1 MKASNRR
8 PFLLLAALL
17 AAFPACTSLDVTA
30 QAGYAQMSLSGDV
43 GYYEPINSSTGGPTG
58 AVNPPPLEDVDSGLG
73 IGGSYGAPYLRAEV
87 DCGVPVL
94 TVSSFSYK
102 ASGSGE
108 IQDQFGGIVAGGTP
122 VPVSSDFEVFDVK
135 TTYVFEIPI
144 GPVSIGPGVGL
155 DYLDMKLR
163 VRDVSLADQTANLS
177 VPAPFGVV
185 RGEVDLKWFS
195 FVGELGYMSADVG
208 DVEARI
214 VDIEA
219 LLMVRP
225 ARWAN
230 LFVGYRSLAL
240 DAKGSLDGSDYVD
253 ANVVLSGFMIGGGFE
268 F

>member
-8 PFLLLAALL
+8 LFLSSIAALAAL
-17 AAFPACTSLDVTA
+17 PSCTSLDVTA

-43 GYYEPINSSTGGPTG
+43 GYYEPVNSSTGGATG

-73 IGGSYGAPYLRAEV
+73 IGDSYGAPYLRAEL
-87 DCGVPVL
+87 DCGVPIL

-102 ASGSGE
+102 ASGAGE
-108 IQDQFGGIVAGGTP
+108 IQEQFGGIVAGGTP

-144 GPVSIGPGVGL
+144 GPVSIGPGIGL

-163 VRDVSLADQTANLS
+163 VRDDSLADQTANLS

-185 RGEVDLKWFS
+185 RGEVDLKWVS

-253 ANVVLSGFMIGGGFE
+253 ANVTLSGFMLGGGFE